1 MKKKFIR
8 EFYVEGFVIV
18 DDSEAEVREVYA
30 GDIGSVYDFSNK
42 QYQPKS
48 GNGQTIRE
56 VDNKLALFM
65 YDYNLFEI
73 CIYDESY
80 QYISDYANLEDKD
93 IDYILN
99 MSYDDI
105 NNIFKYV
112 SNVDTNCDLYRAL
125 NTIINSIEKIKSDGR
140 EIVDL
145 KFELRKVEDND
156 F

>member
-1 MKKKFIR
+1 MKKKYIR
-8 EFYVEGFVIV
+8 EFDIKGFVIV
-18 DDSEAEVREVYA
+18 DDSESEVREIRSR
-30 GDIGSVYDFSNK
+30 DIGSVYDFSNK

-48 GNGQTIRE
+48 RDDQTIRE
-56 VDNKLALFM
+56 VDYKLALFM

-93 IDYILN
+93 IDYIRN
-99 MSYDDI
+99 MSYEDI

-112 SNVDTNCDLYRAL
+112 SNVDTNCDLYKAL

-145 KFELRKVEDND
+145 KFDLSKVEDEEY
-156 F
+156 

>member
-1 MKKKFIR
+1 MKKKYIR
-8 EFYVEGFVIV
+8 EFHVKGFVIV
-18 DDSEAEVREVYA
+18 DDSEAEVKEIYV

-42 QYQPKS
+42 QYQHKT
-48 GNGQTIRE
+48 GNGQTICE
-56 VDNKLALFM
+56 VDNKMALFM
-65 YDYNLFEI
+65 YDYDLFEI
-73 CIYDESY
+73 CIYDKSY

-93 IDYILN
+93 IDYIRN

-112 SNVDTNCDLYRAL
+112 SNVDTNCDLYKAL
-125 NTIINSIEKIKSDGR
+125 DTIITSIEKIKADGK

-145 KFELRKVEDND
+145 KFDLTKEEDND